1 MSCGIVQRLV
11 SDPALLRLWC
21 RLPAISLIRPLAWE
35 PPYAMGVALKRQK
48 TKKIKK
54 KKKKRREEKREGKE
68 RKGKKGEKKRKE
80 KKLLWGVPL
89 VVQQK

>member
-1 MSCGIVQRLV
+1 MQTWLGSGI
-11 SDPALLRLWC
+11 AWLWC
-21 RLPAISLIRPLAWE
+21 RLAAISLIRPLAWE

-48 TKKIKK
+48 TKKNKK